1 MSDQPSTPSALDRLT
16 ERVQAQERQIAT
28 LTTMLTAARP
38 ARAER
43 AGRARRFGLGS
54 VLTLVL
60 ALVFGTVALA
70 AIPGAGG
77 VITGCYTKT
86 NGALRV
92 IDTAAGQTC
101 SNKELQLTWS

>member
-38 ARAER
+38 ARPAR
-43 AGRARRFGLGS
+43 AGHARRLGVGS
-54 VLTLVL
+54 VIALFL
-60 ALVFGTVALA
+60 ALLLGTVALA

-77 VITGCYTKT
+77 VITGCYDKDTGK
-86 NGALRV
+86 LRV
-92 IDTAAGQTC
+92 IDAQAGKKC
-101 SNKELQLTWS
+101 AKGELQLT